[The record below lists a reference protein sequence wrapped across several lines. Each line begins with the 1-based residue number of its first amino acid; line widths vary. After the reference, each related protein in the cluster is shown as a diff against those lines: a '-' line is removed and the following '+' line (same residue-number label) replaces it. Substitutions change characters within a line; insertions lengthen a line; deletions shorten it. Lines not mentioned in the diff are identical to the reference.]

1 MTIQNG
7 SKVFCDTVGSKIHLL
22 VDISLFYE
30 AILIIFS
37 MLVFKISIRK
47 NRAAYLSQVNHV
59 LSTRAK

>member
-1 MTIQNG
+1 MEAKYFVILWAL
-7 SKVFCDTVGSKIHLL
+7 KIHLL

-47 NRAAYLSQVNHV
+47 TELPILGQVDRKSV
-59 LSTRAK
+59 V

>member
-1 MTIQNG
+1 MEAKYFVILWAL
-7 SKVFCDTVGSKIHLL
+7 KIHLL

-47 NRAAYLSQVNHV
+47 TELPILGQVNHV

>member
-1 MTIQNG
+1 MEAKYFVILWAL
-7 SKVFCDTVGSKIHLL
+7 KIHLL

-30 AILIIFS
+30 AVLIIFS

-47 NRAAYLSQVNHV
+47 TELPILGQVNHV

>member
-1 MTIQNG
+1 MEAKYFVILWAL
-7 SKVFCDTVGSKIHLL
+7 KIHLL

-47 NRAAYLSQVNHV
+47 TELPILSQVNHV

>member
-1 MTIQNG
+1 MGAKHFVILWAL
-7 SKVFCDTVGSKIHLL
+7 KIYLW

-47 NRAAYLSQVNHV
+47 TELPILGQVNHV

>member
-1 MTIQNG
+1 MKAKHFVILWAL
-7 SKVFCDTVGSKIHLL
+7 KIYLW

-47 NRAAYLSQVNHV
+47 TELPILGQVNHV